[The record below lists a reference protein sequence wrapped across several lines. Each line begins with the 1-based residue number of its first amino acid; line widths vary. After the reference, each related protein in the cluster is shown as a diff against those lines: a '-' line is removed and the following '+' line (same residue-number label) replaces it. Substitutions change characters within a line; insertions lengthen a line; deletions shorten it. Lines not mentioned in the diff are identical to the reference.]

1 MPSVVTPP
9 SPSAVTP
16 PSPSAVTPP
25 SPSVFTSPSR
35 SAAPR
40 PCPRAAPSFLVER
53 NDMSDIN
60 MEVVRLALS
69 GQFNNTTIHC
79 SDGAIKAPAWLVGIS
94 SSSLYDALR
103 EAQEEEPHVVS
114 PDSTAAEIIVILKD
128 RLYQG
133 LEKQVSM
140 VMACDDH
147 VM

>member
-1 MPSVVTPP
+1 MEHAPAPGRPWNVTPP
-9 SPSAVTP
+9 SPP
-16 PSPSAVTPP
+16 AVTPP

-40 PCPRAAPSFLVER
+40 PRAAPSFLVER